1 MASEALGDQEA
12 RTVRLRPLRRRGV
25 EDDEPPHRPAFRF
38 DRSLIGEAPA
48 GAEAVPWGFR
58 RMGPKRRTP
67 RAARSLLLAV
77 AILGALTGSSV
88 LALAENPAA
97 ADSGALP
104 QPSPPTWTHAAGER
118 HTLFARRDAWFAAAT
133 VASVALATRLDGWA
147 EDEAPENNGV
157 LARDVSRAAERIGNP
172 LYTVPVFLA
181 FRVVDALESRS
192 DRAASLVRIAKGAA
206 AAGAAAGVVKIVV
219 GRARPFQTPG
229 DQDVIRPFSGNTSF
243 PSGHAAFAFG
253 LAAAIDRET
262 SARWVPWVVYPLAGL
277 VGWSRIRD
285 DQHWTSDVVAGAA
298 LGFWTARKVVNLARR
313 GIRPF

>member
-1 MASEALGDQEA
+1 M
-12 RTVRLRPLRRRGV
+12 
-25 EDDEPPHRPAFRF
+25 EPKGRAT
-38 DRSLIGEAPA
+38 SL
-48 GAEAVPWGFR
+48 
-58 RMGPKRRTP
+58 
-67 RAARSLLLAV
+67 AARSLLLVVAV
-77 AILGALTGSSV
+77 LGVLTGSSV
-88 LALAENPAA
+88 LALAENADSAA
-97 ADSGALP
+97 ADPGALP
-104 QPSPPTWTHAAGER
+104 QPSPATWTHAAGER
-118 HTLFARRDAWFAAAT
+118 RTLLARRDAWFAAAT

-147 EDEAPENNGV
+147 EDEVPENNGV
-157 LARDVSRAAERIGNP
+157 LARDVSRAAERFGNP
-172 LYTVPVFLA
+172 LYAVPLFLGLRA
-181 FRVVDALESRS
+181 VDALESRS

-243 PSGHAAFAFG
+243 PSGHATFAFG

-298 LGFWTARKVVNLARR
+298 LGFWTARKVVDRARR
-313 GIRPF
+313 GRPS